1 VAGAIPLYYNARS
14 LLARR
19 VSSIMTALAVAL
31 VVMILFILSGFI
43 AGLKHTVMLSA
54 THGNWIVAS
63 RGADSETASYIS
75 HEQYEIV
82 KSRTQIQTTPG
93 GEALI
98 SPEMM
103 TGFNPAPERPPA
115 QQSFTFLRGVRPIAY
130 KVHRGMKLVSGRWP
144 LGGSSEMVVGEKIQT
159 RFPEEL
165 ALGRD
170 FHFGRR
176 NWHIV
181 GVFSDNGSARESEVW
196 TDLDALTQDIRYA
209 NGFAVLHVIL
219 RPGNEDAF
227 QKALDSDERL
237 KLDAV
242 DEQTFYSRELGFVDQ
257 LRALGLIVAIILAVG
272 STFGAMNTM
281 YAAVARRSKEIGVLR
296 ALGFTSTKVLASFM
310 AESVMLALAG
320 GIAGE
325 GLGLLVATATGLNS
339 RLMNVGEFIFSF
351 RITPSAFATGLV
363 AAAIIGG
370 LGGLL
375 PAWQAARVRVVD
387 SLRAA

>member
-1 VAGAIPLYYNARS
+1 LAGAIPLYYNARS

-31 VVMILFILSGFI
+31 VVMILFILSGFV
-43 AGLKHTVMLSA
+43 AGLKHTVMQSA
-54 THGNWIVAS
+54 TRGNYIVVS

-82 KSRTQIQTTPG
+82 KSRSQIAAAPNG
-93 GEALI
+93 DALI

-103 TGFNPAPERPPA
+103 TGFNPAPDAPPS
-115 QQSFTFLRGVRPIAY
+115 QQAFTYLRGVRPIAY
-130 KVHRGMKLVSGRWP
+130 QVHRSMKLLSGRWP
-144 LGGSSEMVVGEKIQT
+144 LAGGSEMVVGRNIEA
-159 RFPEEL
+159 RFPREL
-165 ALGRD
+165 AVGSD
-170 FHFGRR
+170 FRFGRR
-176 NWHIV
+176 TWHIV

-219 RPGNEDAF
+219 RPGTEDAF
-227 QKALDSDERL
+227 QKSLDADQRL
-237 KLDAV
+237 KLDSVEA
-242 DEQTFYSRELGFVDQ
+242 QTFYARELGFVDQ
-257 LRALGLIVAIILAVG
+257 LRALGLVVAIILAVG

-296 ALGFTSTKVLASFM
+296 ALGFTSSKVLASFM

-320 GIAGE
+320 GVAGE
-325 GLGLLVATATGLNS
+325 ALGLVVASATGLNS
-339 RLMNVGEFIFSF
+339 RLLNVGEYIFAF
-351 RITPSAFATGLV
+351 RITPSAFVTGLV

>member
-1 VAGAIPLYYNARS
+1 VPGAIPLYYNARS

-31 VVMILFILSGFI
+31 VVMILFILSGFV
-43 AGLKHTVMLSA
+43 AGLKHTVMQSA
-54 THGNWIVAS
+54 NRGDYIVVS

-82 KSRTQIQTTPG
+82 KSRSQIATAANG
-93 GEALI
+93 DALI

-103 TGFNPAPERPPA
+103 TGFNPAPEAPA
-115 QQSFTFLRGVRPIAY
+115 SQQAFTFLRGVRPIAY
-130 KVHRGMKLVSGRWP
+130 QVHRGMKLLKGRWP
-144 LGGSSEMVVGEKIQT
+144 LAGSSEMVVGRNIEA
-159 RFPEEL
+159 RFPHEL
-165 ALGRD
+165 AVGSD
-170 FHFGRR
+170 FRFGRR
-176 NWHIV
+176 TWHIV

-219 RPGNEDAF
+219 RPGTEGAF
-227 QKALDSDERL
+227 QKALDSDQRL
-237 KLDAV
+237 KLDSVEA
-242 DEQTFYSRELGFVDQ
+242 QTFYSRELGFVDQ
-257 LRALGLIVAIILAVG
+257 LRALGLVVAIILAVG

-296 ALGFTSTKVLASFM
+296 ALGFTSGKVLASFM

-320 GIAGE
+320 GVAGE
-325 GLGLLVATATGLNS
+325 ALGLVVASATGLNS
-339 RLMNVGEFIFSF
+339 RLLNVGEYIFAF
-351 RITPSAFATGLV
+351 RITPAAFVTGLI